1 MDFSHLEA
9 DKVSNWV
16 ETCLI
21 LSASPNDQIN
31 ADETSE
37 IQGKVE
43 INLTDENLKQSS
55 SEV

>member
-1 MDFSHLEA
+1 MYIFAFLNLTGYINTN
-9 DKVSNWV
+9 V
-16 ETCLI
+16 
-21 LSASPNDQIN
+21 DQIN